1 MQIHEVTAGQIKAGA
16 KKIGTGAWNA
26 AKNAG
31 SAVGSAVGDE
41 LERLAFGSTVTD
53 YSQAAQPAR
62 PKDQGPT
69 DDQYAAAEKTRL
81 DKQAAAAKAAQDQM
95 VPFSKFQPAAGTAP
109 RTQMATTTPG
119 PEVLDPLVKPAQRYT
134 GINNNNVIDVDA
146 RVVPDPTKAAT
157 LPKPAATLPKPAATL
172 PKPAAKLPAPV
183 TPAPGAAAFGQMAQ
197 QLTTKPAA
205 TPAPKVNPAAAP
217 VPYMFDGRKLNP
229 SNPNDARIIAALQAQ
244 GVTSATTAQ
253 VKKQGKR
260 R

>member
-53 YSQAAQPAR
+53 YSQADPAKAKTAAQP
-62 PKDQGPT
+62 KTQGPT
-69 DDQYAAAEKTRL
+69 ADQYSAAEKIRKAKL
-81 DKQAAAAKAAQDQM
+81 AANAKAAQDQM
-95 VPFSKFQPAAGTAP
+95 AGKLPVANQPAA
-109 RTQMATTTPG
+109 ATP
-119 PEVLDPLVKPAQRYT
+119 
-134 GINNNNVIDVDA
+134 
-146 RVVPDPTKAAT
+146 
-157 LPKPAATLPKPAATL
+157 
-172 PKPAAKLPAPV
+172 PAPV

-197 QLTTKPAA
+197 QLTTNPAA

-229 SNPNDARIIAALQAQ
+229 NNANDARIIASLQAQ

-253 VKKQGKR
+253 VKKQSKQQGKR

>member
-1 MQIHEVTAGQIKAGA
+1 MQIHEVTAR
-16 KKIGTGAWNA
+16 GAWNA
-26 AKNAG
+26 AKNVG

-53 YSQAAQPAR
+53 YGQAAQPAR
-62 PKDQGPT
+62 PKTQGPT
-69 DDQYAAAEKTRL
+69 DNQYAAAEKTRL
-81 DKQAAAAKAAQDQM
+81 DKQALAAKAAQDQM
-95 VPFSKFQPAAGTAP
+95 APFSKFQPAAGSDPAA
-109 RTQMATTTPG
+109 RTQVATTTPD
-119 PEVLDPLVKPAQRYT
+119 PEVLDPLAKPAQRYT

-146 RVVPDPTKAAT
+146 RVVSDPAKAAK
-157 LPKPAATLPKPAATL
+157 LPAPAAKLPA
-172 PKPAAKLPAPV
+172 PAAKLPAPV

-197 QLTTKPAA
+197 QLTTKPAT

-229 SNPNDARIIAALQAQ
+229 GDPNDARIIAALQAY

-253 VKKQGKR
+253 VKQQSKRQGKR